1 MLGHTAFTYPDQM
14 ALIGLLGICQMAG
27 INLKKLK
34 MDCYAMAIDHTK
46 KNIEHNNYEELFHFH
61 TNHQTMKTP

>member
-1 MLGHTAFTYPDQM
+1 
-14 ALIGLLGICQMAG
+14 MAG
-27 INLKKLK
+27 INLKNLK

-61 TNHQTMKTP
+61 TNHQTMKTS